1 MVDIKKIE
9 MSGPMIDEQDKK
21 FVLDALENGWYGE
34 KKYFYCELFEKEFSK
49 YHNRKYAL
57 MTTNCTSSIH
67 LILMALGLK
76 EMDEV
81 IVPNCTWIASVAPIK
96 YTGAKM
102 VFVDINNNDWCIN
115 VKEIEKK
122 ISKKTKAIIAVNL
135 YGNMANWNYLEK
147 LEQKYGIPVIEDA
160 AESLGSI
167 YENRKSGSFGVA
179 SVFSFHRTK
188 TLTTGEGGMLLL
200 DDKNL
205 FERCKFL
212 RDHGRVEG
220 KVYFNTEVAYK
231 YMPFNLQAALGYSQF
246 KKLEKL
252 VKKKIEIFNLYK
264 KNLEDLD
271 DIYFNPSIK
280 NGRNSV
286 WCSTIIIGKKY
297 GKDKNLILD
306 FAKKEGLTLRPFFY
320 PLTSLPA
327 FSEYSAYSNDTPVAF
342 DLSLRGINL
351 PSALNLN
358 VDEINTICKILK
370 RIFLKK

>member
-34 KKYFYCELFEKEFSK
+34 KKYFYCELFEKEFAK
-49 YHNRKYAL
+49 YHNRKFAL

-76 EMDEV
+76 EGDEV

-102 VFVDINNNDWCIN
+102 VFVDINNDDWCIN
-115 VKEIEKK
+115 VKEVEKK
-122 ISKKTKAIIAVNL
+122 ISKRTKAIISVNL

-147 LEQKYGIPVIEDA
+147 IEQKYGIPVIEDA

-167 YENRKSGSFGVA
+167 YENRKSGSFGIA

-252 VKKKIEIFNLYK
+252 VKKKIEIFDLYK
-264 KNLEDLD
+264 KNLAELD
-271 DIYFNPSIK
+271 DIYFNPLIK

-286 WCSTIIIGKKY
+286 WCSTIIIGQSY
-297 GKDKNLILD
+297 RKDKNLILD
-306 FAKKEGLTLRPFFY
+306 LAKKEGLTLRPFFY

-327 FSEYSAYSNDTPVAF
+327 FTEYSFYSNNTPVAF
-342 DLSLRGINL
+342 DLSSRGINL

-358 VDEINTICKILK
+358 TDEINSICKILK
-370 RIFLKK
+370 KILLEK

>member
-21 FVLDALENGWYGE
+21 IVLDALENGWYGE
-34 KKYFYCELFEKEFSK
+34 KKYFYCELFEKEFAK
-49 YHNRKYAL
+49 YHNRKFAL

-76 EMDEV
+76 EGDEV

-102 VFVDINNNDWCIN
+102 VFVDINNDDWCIN
-115 VKEIEKK
+115 VKEVEKK
-122 ISKKTKAIIAVNL
+122 ISKRTKAIISVNL

-167 YENRKSGSFGVA
+167 YNNRKSGSFGIA

-200 DDKNL
+200 DNENL

-252 VKKKIEIFNLYK
+252 VKKKIEIFDLYK
-264 KNLEDLD
+264 KNLADLD
-271 DIYFNPSIK
+271 DIYFNPLIE

-286 WCSTIIIGKKY
+286 WCSTIIIGQSY
-297 GKDKNLILD
+297 RKDKNLILD
-306 FAKKEGLTLRPFFY
+306 SAKKEGLTLRPFFY

-327 FSEYSAYSNDTPVAF
+327 FAEYSFYSNNTPVAF
-342 DLSLRGINL
+342 DLSSRGINL

-358 VDEINTICKILK
+358 TDDINSICKILK
-370 RIFLKK
+370 KILLEK